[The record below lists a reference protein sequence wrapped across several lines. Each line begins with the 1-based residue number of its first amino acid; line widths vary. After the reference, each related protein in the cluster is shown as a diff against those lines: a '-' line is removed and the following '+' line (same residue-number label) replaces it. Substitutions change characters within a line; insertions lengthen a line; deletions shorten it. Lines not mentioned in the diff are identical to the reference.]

1 MLNLICESV
10 AMPDIM

>member
-10 AMPDIM
+10 AMHDIM